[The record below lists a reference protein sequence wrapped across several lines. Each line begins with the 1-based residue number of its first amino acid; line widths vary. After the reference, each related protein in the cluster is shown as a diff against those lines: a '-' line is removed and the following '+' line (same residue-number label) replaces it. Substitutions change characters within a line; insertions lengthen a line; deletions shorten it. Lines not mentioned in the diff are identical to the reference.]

1 MIINN
6 KKSKRIIIIISLG
19 ALLFGIIMLSL
30 FLKNTK
36 KIIVDGNPVDN
47 NVNNLMAFSSFARVG
62 DTLYYS
68 DVGDFF
74 SYGLYRIDERGTKRL
89 LWDGPVVSV
98 GKSYPIKVIDGKL
111 YCVIDGVVMLYDS
124 SNDTFSKATNF
135 KDYFEMKDGIMVE
148 YIFSHEEDIHELS
161 FKQNGKT
168 LKNIES
174 VYFPPFF
181 IYDDYIYYNVN
192 CDNVIRRYG
201 IKDMSEESFL
211 VLEDSLIEKIVFS
224 NNSIIFLTY
233 DKVQKTDRICCVDIL
248 DPDKT
253 IYTIT
258 SQKYLNPFIV
268 YNDKVYISTYDG
280 HLYNYDLVTKETF
293 DYCKKDCIL
302 ECFIVDDKWI
312 YFIEIENG
320 SDNRVLWRITQDGKI
335 IEKVFK

>member
-1 MIINN
+1 M
-6 KKSKRIIIIISLG
+6 KKSGKLFAVILLLSISLV
-19 ALLFGIIMLSL
+19 IMLSFL
-30 FLKNTK
+30 LKNSK
-36 KIIVDGNPVDN
+36 KIIVDGEAIDN
-47 NVNNLMAFSSFARVG
+47 NINSLTAFSNFTRVG
-62 DTLYYS
+62 DSLYYS

-98 GKSYPIKVIDGKL
+98 GKSYPVKAIDGLL
-111 YCVIDGVVMLYDS
+111 YCENDGVMMVYDS
-124 SNDTFSKATNF
+124 SIDTFSEAADF
-135 KDYFEMKDGIMVE
+135 KNCTVISDGIAVE
-148 YIFSHEEDIHELS
+148 YFYNDEEYIHELV
-161 FKQNGKT
+161 FKQADKT
-168 LKNIES
+168 VKTITS
-174 VYFPPFF
+174 DYFPYFF
-181 IYDDYIYYNVN
+181 VYGDYIYYNTD
-192 CDNVIRRYG
+192 CDNVVRRYG
-201 IKDMSEESFL
+201 IKNMVEESFL
-211 VLEDSLIEKIVFS
+211 VLEDCKIYQIALS
-224 NNSIIFLTY
+224 NNNVIICAY
-233 DKVQKTDRICCVDIL
+233 DNVQSTDKICCVDIN
-248 DPDKT
+248 DPAKT

-320 SDNRVLWRITQDGKI
+320 SNNRVLWRITQDGKI